1 MPILDEIEQWFAQR
15 PNWQR
20 KAYAALRGGRQ
31 LDDTFAAELSELCV
45 KEAAKK
51 ALKSP
56 LFLVLRWKPK
66 ARVMFGFW
74 RWLTCAISIGLQPLE
89 KLVIEPLGVTC
100 VYGDNG
106 AGKTGYGRI
115 LRQVC
120 QARGPSAVLRGNVF
134 ETAHGTPSAEVAYT
148 VNDGPEAR
156 LRISGSAIPA
166 SPLRHFSIF
175 DSGAASALVEQE
187 TDTAFRPFGLDLLD
201 RFIATCDAVSGKLGI
216 EIQKSAVP
224 ALRVEDF
231 PDTTAAGKFVR
242 QLHTPAGRKSLA
254 IHVVA
259 LAENEEARKKS
270 LGELVAQSKANDP
283 RKLAQGATVKATR
296 LQGFAERLERIA
308 LILTPER
315 LAQFTALRV
324 EAKKTA
330 DAAEVARTK
339 AFSNEQLDG
348 VGSDLW
354 KRLWTA
360 ARNYAPFAQPDIPFA
375 VADPQARCVLCAQPL
390 DENAAKRMMTLEEFV
405 RGTLETEAGTAQKR
419 ITAALDELDALRF
432 HQPDDSTLLLEL
444 RGEDEAGAAQCKGS
458 YKTPEKWPLT
468 FERTLKL
475 ANRRL

>member
-1 MPILDEIEQWFAQR
+1 MEAESTSNVRLLAVADVRNINRLAAAQ
-15 PNWQR
+15 
-20 KAYAALRGGRQ
+20 
-31 LDDTFAAELSELCV
+31 
-45 KEAAKK
+45 
-51 ALKSP
+51 
-56 LFLVLRWKPK
+56 
-66 ARVMFGFW
+66 
-74 RWLTCAISIGLQPLE
+74 

-259 LAENEEARKKS
+259 LAENEEARKIARRASRAVESQRPEK
-270 LGELVAQSKANDP
+270 
-283 RKLAQGATVKATR
+283 TR
-296 LQGFAERLERIA
+296 A
-308 LILTPER
+308 
-315 LAQFTALRV
+315 
-324 EAKKTA
+324 
-330 DAAEVARTK
+330 
-339 AFSNEQLDG
+339 
-348 VGSDLW
+348 GSDGQSYAIA
-354 KRLWTA
+354 RVCRA
-360 ARNYAPFAQPDIPFA
+360 A
-375 VADPQARCVLCAQPL
+375 
-390 DENAAKRMMTLEEFV
+390 
-405 RGTLETEAGTAQKR
+405 
-419 ITAALDELDALRF
+419 
-432 HQPDDSTLLLEL
+432 
-444 RGEDEAGAAQCKGS
+444 
-458 YKTPEKWPLT
+458 
-468 FERTLKL
+468 
-475 ANRRL
+475 